1 METYSQMKKR
11 HQEEFNA
18 LPKFA
23 AFTEEQFEKGKAEL
37 GIKDDSEVYS
47 LGYGVFFRKADKP
60 LFDDQ
65 FKRQYQER
73 EAAMKDFDF
82 CVEMF
87 LNELANH
94 EYIVTGDAEEAIKAC
109 GLHPDEVNKD
119 DHLNKAFVTAR
130 KRYLKAY
137 GE

>member
-18 LPKFA
+18 LPKFS

-73 EAAMKDFDF
+73 ETAMKDFDF
-82 CVEMF
+82 CVGMF
-87 LNELANH
+87 QHELANH
-94 EYIVTGDAEEAIKAC
+94 EYIATGDAKEAIKAC
-109 GLHPDEVNKD
+109 GLLPDEVNKD
-119 DHLNKAFVTAR
+119 DHLNKAFATAR